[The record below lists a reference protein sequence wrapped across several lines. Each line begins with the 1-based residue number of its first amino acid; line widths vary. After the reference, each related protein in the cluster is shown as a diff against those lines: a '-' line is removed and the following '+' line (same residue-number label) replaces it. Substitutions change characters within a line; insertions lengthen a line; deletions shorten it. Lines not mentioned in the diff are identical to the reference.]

1 MRPQPS
7 SRAMRVTLIV
17 LLALAAAPLAAQ
29 DKPAQDKPAW
39 VQESNLNTHYVLEQQ
54 ARLGPEFAARSGL
67 EGVDEQIID
76 LGPDIVRRTGV
87 MLEQIIAELRRRL
100 AGTEDPRVRQDLEIL
115 IGSMDLQRRQNLLT
129 NELML
134 PYLNVSQLLYF
145 SLNGLLDPALP
156 AARQQA
162 ALVRLRRYA
171 GLEEGY
177 TPLIE
182 LARTLVDERLGDT
195 NLLGP
200 YRGQLERDLATS
212 PQYMAGIAQ
221 LFAALQIEG
230 YEDALAALTQQVS
243 AYDEWV
249 RTDLMARARDDF
261 RQPEALY
268 ALALEQWGVEDPP
281 QRLIDDA
288 LAGFMEIRNEM
299 EALAPMLAAEKG
311 WEIEDYRDL
320 IRELKKDQ
328 FAADEILPRYQATNA
343 ALEKIIREQRIV
355 SIPSR
360 PLVIRMASEAESAR
374 TPQPHL
380 RTPRLVGNTGEPIEF
395 LMPAIAEPPAGE
407 ARPLDDNTFEA
418 MAWTLSAHEARPGH
432 ELQFSAMLE
441 SGVSDARVLFA
452 FNSVN
457 VEGWALYA
465 EAEVKPYLPLEGQM
479 ISLQARL
486 WRAARMFLDPML
498 NTGQIS
504 VEEARRIL
512 IEDVVMTPGSA
523 TAELE
528 RYTFQIPGQAT
539 AYFYGY
545 RKLMELK
552 GHTELALG
560 DRFDRQAYHDFVLA
574 QGLLP
579 PPLLAKAVREEFV
592 PSQLAAGED
601 PL

>member
-7 SRAMRVTLIV
+7 FRPIRVSLIV
-17 LLALAAAPLAAQ
+17 LLALAASPLA
-29 DKPAQDKPAW
+29 AQDKPAW

-76 LGPDIVRRTGV
+76 LGPDIVKRTEL

-115 IGSMDLQRRQNLLT
+115 IGSMDLQLRQNRLT

-134 PYLNVSQLLYF
+134 PYLNVSQLFYF

-156 AARQQA
+156 AERQQA

-177 TPLIE
+177 TPLTE
-182 LARTLVDERLGDT
+182 LARALVDERLEDKT
-195 NLLGP
+195 LLGP
-200 YRGQLERDLATS
+200 YRGQLERDLGTS
-212 PQYMAGIAQ
+212 PQYMAGIGQ
-221 LFAALQIEG
+221 LFAALGIEG
-230 YEDALAALTQQVS
+230 YEDALTALTQQAS

-311 WEIEDYRDL
+311 WDIDNYRDL

-328 FAADEILPRYQATNA
+328 FAAAEILPRYQATNA
-343 ALEKIIREQRIV
+343 ALEEIIREQRIV

-360 PLVIRMASEAESAR
+360 PLVIRMASDAETAAV
-374 TPQPHL
+374 PQPHL
-380 RTPRLVGNTGEPIEF
+380 RPPRLVGNTGEPIEF
-395 LMPAIAEPPAGE
+395 LMPAIQDPPAGE
-407 ARPLDDNTFEA
+407 PPRVNDDTYEA

-441 SGVSDARVLFA
+441 GGVSDARVLFA

-465 EAEVKPYLPLEGQM
+465 EAEVKPFLPLEGQF
-479 ISLQARL
+479 IGLQMRL
-486 WRAARMFLDPML
+486 WRAARMFIDPML
-498 NTGQIS
+498 NTGKIS
-504 VEEARRIL
+504 VEEARRIML
-512 IEDVVMTPGSA
+512 EDVVMTPGSVA
-523 TAELE
+523 AELD

-545 RKLMELK
+545 RKLMELR
-552 GHTELALG
+552 GATELMLG

-579 PPLLAKAVREEFV
+579 PALRAKAVREEFV

>member
-7 SRAMRVTLIV
+7 FRPIRVTLIV
-17 LLALAAAPLAAQ
+17 LLALAASPLA
-29 DKPAQDKPAW
+29 AQDKPAW

-76 LGPDIVRRTGV
+76 LGPDIVKRTEL

-115 IGSMDLQRRQNLLT
+115 IGSMDLQLRQNRLT

-134 PYLNVSQLLYF
+134 PYLNVSQLFYF

-156 AARQQA
+156 AERQQA

-177 TPLIE
+177 TPLTE
-182 LARTLVDERLGDT
+182 LARALVDERLEDK

-200 YRGQLERDLATS
+200 YRGQLERDLGTS

-230 YEDALAALTQQVS
+230 YEDALAVLTQQVS

-299 EALAPMLAAEKG
+299 AALAPMLAAEKG

-343 ALEKIIREQRIV
+343 ALEKIIREQGIV

-523 TAELE
+523 TRGTGALHLPDSRPGHRLFLWLSEADGAEGTYRTGTRRPL
-528 RYTFQIPGQAT
+528 RPPGLSRLRPRSGSAAAAVAGQGGPRGIRAES
-539 AYFYGY
+539 ASRRG
-545 RKLMELK
+545 
-552 GHTELALG
+552 GSALSS
-560 DRFDRQAYHDFVLA
+560 Y
-574 QGLLP
+574 
-579 PPLLAKAVREEFV
+579 
-592 PSQLAAGED
+592 
-601 PL
+601 

>member
-1 MRPQPS
+1 MPPESS
-7 SRAMRVTLIV
+7 SRSARAALTAFLL
-17 LLALAAAPLAAQ
+17 LLAGPLTG
-29 DKPAQDKPAW
+29 QDKPAW
-39 VQESNLNTHYVLEQQ
+39 VEQSNLNTRYVLEQM
-54 ARLGPEFAARSGL
+54 ARLNPEFAARSGL
-67 EGVDEQIID
+67 EGVDEEIID
-76 LGPDIVRRTGV
+76 LGPGIVERTDA
-87 MLEQIIAELRRRL
+87 MLANTIAELRTRL
-100 AGTEDPRVRQDLEIL
+100 ADTEDPRVRQDLEIL
-115 IGSMDLQRRQNLLT
+115 IDSMDLRRRQNRLT
-129 NELML
+129 NELTL
-134 PYLNVSQLLYF
+134 PYLNVSQLLFF

-156 AARQQA
+156 RERQQA

-177 TPLIE
+177 TPLTE
-182 LARTLVDERLGDT
+182 RARALVDERLSDPD
-195 NLLGP
+195 LLGP
-200 YRGQLERDLATS
+200 FRGQLERDLGTS
-212 PQYMAGIAQ
+212 PRYMAGIGQ
-221 LFAALQIEG
+221 LFEALQIDG
-230 YEDALAALTQQVS
+230 YQDGLEVLTGQVS

-268 ALALEQWGVEDPP
+268 TLALEQWGVADTPR
-281 QRLIDDA
+281 RLIDDG

-311 WEIEDYRDL
+311 WEFDDYRDM
-320 IRELKKDQ
+320 IRELKKVQ
-328 FAADEILPRYQATNA
+328 FAADEILPRYEATNT
-343 ALEKIIREQRIV
+343 ALERIIRDQGIV
-355 SIPSR
+355 SIPAR
-360 PLVIRMASEAESAR
+360 PLVIRMASEAESAAI
-374 TPQPHL
+374 PQPRL

-395 LMPAIAEPPAGE
+395 LMPAIPEPPAGE
-407 ARPLDDNTFEA
+407 ARPLDDNTYEA

-465 EAEVKPYLPLEGQM
+465 EAEVKPYLPLDGQL

-486 WRAARMFLDPML
+486 WRAARMFLDPLL

-552 GHTELALG
+552 GYTELALG

-579 PPLLAKAVREEFV
+579 PSLLAKAVREEFI
-592 PSQLAAGED
+592 PASLAAGED
-601 PL
+601 PI

>member
-1 MRPQPS
+1 MRLQIS
-7 SRAMRVTLIV
+7 SLTSGVALAA
-17 LLALAAAPLAAQ
+17 LLALIAAPVSAQ
-29 DKPAQDKPAW
+29 ERPEW
-39 VQESNLNTHYVLEQQ
+39 VEQSNLNTRYVLEQI
-54 ARLGPEFAARSGL
+54 ALLSPEFAARSGL
-67 EGVDEQIID
+67 EGVDGQVSD
-76 LGPDIVRRTGV
+76 LGPGIVERTDA
-87 MLEQIIAELRRRL
+87 MLDQTLAELRRRL
-100 AGTEDPRVRQDLEIL
+100 AAAEDPRVRQDLEIL
-115 IGSMDLQRRQNLLT
+115 IGSMDLQRRQNRLT
-129 NELML
+129 SELML
-134 PYLNVSQLLYF
+134 PYLNVPEFLFF

-156 AARQQA
+156 RERQEA

-171 GLEEGY
+171 GLEKGY
-177 TPLIE
+177 EPLTE
-182 LARTLVDERLGDT
+182 LARARVEERLEDSG
-195 NLLGP
+195 LLGP
-200 YRGQLERDLATS
+200 FRGQLDRDLGTS
-212 PQYMAGIAQ
+212 PRYMAGIAQ
-221 LFAALQIEG
+221 LFATLQLEG
-230 YEDALAALTQQVS
+230 YEDDLNVLVDQVS

-249 RTDLMARARDDF
+249 RTDLMARAREDY

-268 ALALEQWGVEDPP
+268 ALALEQWGVRESP

-311 WEIEDYRDL
+311 WEIDDYRDM
-320 IRELKKDQ
+320 IRELKKVQ
-328 FAADEILPRYQATNA
+328 FEADDILPRYQATNV
-343 ALEKIIREQRIV
+343 ALEQIIREQGIV

-360 PLVIRMASEAESAR
+360 PLVIRMASEAESAA

-395 LMPAIAEPPAGE
+395 LMPMIAQPPSGE
-407 ARPLDDNTFEA
+407 DRPPDDSTYQA

-441 SGVSDARVLFA
+441 SGVSDTRVLFA

-465 EAEVKPYLPLEGQM
+465 EAEVKPYLPLEGQL
-479 ISLQARL
+479 IGLQARL

-498 NTGQIS
+498 NTGQIT

-512 IEDVVMTPGSA
+512 LDDVVVTPQSA

-528 RYTFQIPGQAT
+528 RYTFRIPGQAT

-560 DRFDRQAYHDFVLA
+560 DRFDRQAYHDFILA

-579 PPLLAKAVREEFV
+579 PALLAKAVRETFI
-592 PSQLAAGED
+592 PARLTPGED
-601 PL
+601 PV

>member
-7 SRAMRVTLIV
+7 FRPIRVSLIV
-17 LLALAAAPLAAQ
+17 LLALAASPLA
-29 DKPAQDKPAW
+29 AQDKPAW

-76 LGPDIVRRTGV
+76 LGPDIVKRTEL

-115 IGSMDLQRRQNLLT
+115 IGSMDLQLRQNRLT

-156 AARQQA
+156 AERQQA

-177 TPLIE
+177 TPLTE
-182 LARTLVDERLGDT
+182 LARALVDERLEDKT
-195 NLLGP
+195 LLGP
-200 YRGQLERDLATS
+200 YRGQLERDLGTS
-212 PQYMAGIAQ
+212 PQYMAGIGQ
-221 LFAALQIEG
+221 LFAALGIEG
-230 YEDALAALTQQVS
+230 YEDALTALTQQVS

-311 WEIEDYRDL
+311 WEIDNYRDL

-328 FAADEILPRYQATNA
+328 FAAAEILPRYQATNA
-343 ALEKIIREQRIV
+343 ALEEIIREQRIV

-360 PLVIRMASEAESAR
+360 PLVIRMASDAETAAV
-374 TPQPHL
+374 PQPHL
-380 RTPRLVGNTGEPIEF
+380 RPPRLVGNTGEPIEF
-395 LMPAIAEPPAGE
+395 LMPAIQDPPAGE
-407 ARPLDDNTFEA
+407 PPRVNDDTYEA

-441 SGVSDARVLFA
+441 GGVSDARVLFA

-465 EAEVKPYLPLEGQM
+465 EAEVKPFLPLEGQF
-479 ISLQARL
+479 IGLQMRL
-486 WRAARMFLDPML
+486 WRAARMFIDPML
-498 NTGQIS
+498 NTGKIS
-504 VEEARRIL
+504 VEEARRIML
-512 IEDVVMTPGSA
+512 EDVVMTPGSVA
-523 TAELE
+523 SELD

-545 RKLMELK
+545 RKLMELRAA
-552 GHTELALG
+552 TELMLG

-579 PPLLAKAVREEFV
+579 PALRAKAVREEFV

>member
-1 MRPQPS
+1 M
-7 SRAMRVTLIV
+7 LI
-17 LLALAAAPLAAQ
+17 AAPLAAQ
-29 DKPAQDKPAW
+29 DKPAW
-39 VQESNLNTHYVLEQQ
+39 VEQSNLNTRYVLEQM
-54 ARLGPEFAARSGL
+54 ARLNPEFAARSGL
-67 EGVDEQIID
+67 EGVDEEIID
-76 LGPDIVRRTGV
+76 LGPDIVERTEA
-87 MLEQIIAELRRRL
+87 MLDQTIAELRKRL

-115 IGSMDLQRRQNLLT
+115 VGSMDLQRRQNRLT
-129 NELML
+129 NELTL
-134 PYLNVSQLLYF
+134 PYLNVSQLLFF
-145 SLNGLLDPALP
+145 SLNSLLDPALP
-156 AARQQA
+156 RERQEA

-177 TPLIE
+177 TPLTE
-182 LARTLVDERLGDT
+182 RARALVDARLADPD
-195 NLLGP
+195 LLGP
-200 YRGQLERDLATS
+200 FRGQLERDLGTS
-212 PQYMAGIAQ
+212 PRYMAGIGQ
-221 LFAALQIEG
+221 LFTALQIDG
-230 YEDALAALTQQVS
+230 YEEALEVLSEQVT

-249 RTDLMARARDDF
+249 RTSLMARARDDF
-261 RQPEALY
+261 RQPESLY
-268 ALALEQWGVEDPP
+268 TLALEQWGVSDTPR
-281 QRLIDDA
+281 RLIDDA

-311 WEIEDYRDL
+311 WELDDYRDM
-320 IRELKKDQ
+320 IRELKKAQ

-343 ALEKIIREQRIV
+343 ALEQIIREQGIV
-355 SIPSR
+355 SIPAR
-360 PLVIRMASEAESAR
+360 PLVIRMASEAESAA

-395 LMPAIAEPPAGE
+395 LMPAIAEPPPGE
-407 ARPLDDNTFEA
+407 ARPLDDNTYEA

-465 EAEVKPYLPLEGQM
+465 EAEVRPYLPLEGQL

-486 WRAARMFLDPML
+486 WRAARMFVDPML

-523 TAELE
+523 TAELD

-552 GHTELALG
+552 GRTELALG

-579 PPLLAKAVREEFV
+579 PSLLAKAVREEFV
-592 PSQLAAGED
+592 PAQLAAGED
-601 PL
+601 PI

>member
-1 MRPQPS
+1 MRMQSFPWS
-7 SRAMRVTLIV
+7 FRAALTACLV
-17 LLALAAAPLAAQ
+17 LLAPPLAAQ
-29 DKPAQDKPAW
+29 DRPAW
-39 VQESNLNTHYVLEQQ
+39 VEQSNLNTRYVLEQM
-54 ARLGPEFAARSGL
+54 ARLNPEFAARSGL
-67 EGVDEQIID
+67 EGVDEEIID
-76 LGPDIVRRTGV
+76 LGPDIVKRTET
-87 MLEQIIAELRRRL
+87 MLDQTIAELRRRL
-100 AGTEDPRVRQDLEIL
+100 ADTEDPRVRQDLEIL
-115 IGSMDLQRRQNLLT
+115 IGSMDLRRRQNRLT
-129 NELML
+129 NELTL
-134 PYLNVSQLLYF
+134 PYLNVSQLFFF

-156 AARQQA
+156 RERQQA

-177 TPLIE
+177 TPLTD
-182 LARTLVDERLGDT
+182 LARALVDARLADPA
-195 NLLGP
+195 LLGP
-200 YRGQLERDLATS
+200 FRGQLERDLGTS
-212 PQYMAGIAQ
+212 PQYMSGIGQ
-221 LFAALQIEG
+221 LFASLQIDG
-230 YEDALAALTQQVS
+230 YEDALEVLKEQVT
-243 AYDEWV
+243 AFDEWV

-268 ALALEQWGVEDPP
+268 TLALEQWGVEESP

-311 WEIEDYRDL
+311 WEIDDYRDM
-320 IRELKKDQ
+320 IRELKKVQ

-343 ALEKIIREQRIV
+343 ALEQIIREQRIV
-355 SIPSR
+355 SIPAR
-360 PLVIRMASEAESAR
+360 PLVIRMASEAESAAI
-374 TPQPHL
+374 PQPRL

-407 ARPLDDNTFEA
+407 ARPPDDHTYEA

-465 EAEVKPYLPLEGQM
+465 EAEVKPYLPLEGQL

-504 VEEARRIL
+504 VEDARRIL
-512 IEDVVMTPGSA
+512 LEDVVMTPGSA

-552 GHTELALG
+552 GLTELALG
-560 DRFDRQAYHDFVLA
+560 DRFDRRAYHDFVLA

-579 PPLLAKAVREEFV
+579 PSLLAAAVREEFI
-592 PSQLAAGED
+592 PARLAAGED
-601 PL
+601 PI

>member
-1 MRPQPS
+1 
-7 SRAMRVTLIV
+7 
-17 LLALAAAPLAAQ
+17 
-29 DKPAQDKPAW
+29 
-39 VQESNLNTHYVLEQQ
+39 
-54 ARLGPEFAARSGL
+54 
-67 EGVDEQIID
+67 
-76 LGPDIVRRTGV
+76 
-87 MLEQIIAELRRRL
+87 
-100 AGTEDPRVRQDLEIL
+100 
-115 IGSMDLQRRQNLLT
+115 
-129 NELML
+129 
-134 PYLNVSQLLYF
+134 
-145 SLNGLLDPALP
+145 
-156 AARQQA
+156 
-162 ALVRLRRYA
+162 
-171 GLEEGY
+171 
-177 TPLIE
+177 
-182 LARTLVDERLGDT
+182 
-195 NLLGP
+195 
-200 YRGQLERDLATS
+200 
-212 PQYMAGIAQ
+212 MAGIAQ
-221 LFAALQIEG
+221 LFAALGIEG

-299 EALAPMLAAEKG
+299 AALAPMLAAEKG

-465 EAEVKPYLPLEGQM
+465 EAEVKPYLPLEGQL